1 MINLLSNAA
10 KFTDRGSIVLR
21 TFCDDQSWFIEVED
35 TGCGIPEAKLTAI
48 FKPFVQATG
57 RRGGRARAGYQ
68 RQPAEAM
75 GGTLT
80 VTSTLHVGSCFRLQ
94 LPVRHPKPASKM
106 RSENR

>member
-57 RRGGRARAGYQ
+57 RRGRTGLGLAISASWQKRWAGR
-68 RQPAEAM
+68 
-75 GGTLT
+75 
-80 VTSTLHVGSCFRLQ
+80 
-94 LPVRHPKPASKM
+94 
-106 RSENR
+106 